1 MSPKPRSVP
10 ILQVMFPSR
19 SSYSVGMDGGMHWGT
34 DHFKLQTLWKQ
45 GQWSSGVQ
53 ETLLGPLLNS
63 AWELTVFQAHVT
75 LMILVAAIVLRQCA
89 F

>member
-1 MSPKPRSVP
+1 MLSLRFLQTSEQIAVYENMEELRKMSPKPRSVP

-45 GQWSSGVQ
+45 GQWSSGV
-53 ETLLGPLLNS
+53 
-63 AWELTVFQAHVT
+63 
-75 LMILVAAIVLRQCA
+75 
-89 F
+89 